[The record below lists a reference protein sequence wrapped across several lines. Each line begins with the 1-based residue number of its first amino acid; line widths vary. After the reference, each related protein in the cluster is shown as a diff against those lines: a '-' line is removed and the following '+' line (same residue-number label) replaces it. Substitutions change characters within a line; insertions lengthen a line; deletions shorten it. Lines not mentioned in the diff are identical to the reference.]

1 MTIKLTEDNFES
13 EVLSSDLPI
22 LVDFWAEW
30 CGPCIMM
37 EPVMEEI
44 SKDYS
49 SRLKIAKL
57 NVDEAR
63 GIASKYGIMS
73 IPTTILFNYGK
84 EVSRTIGAMPKE
96 NLTEW
101 IDSNLGT

>member
-1 MTIKLTEDNFES
+1 LAIKLTEDNFES
-13 EVLSSDLPI
+13 EVLNSDLPI

-73 IPTTILFNYGK
+73 IPTMILFNYGK
-84 EVSRTIGAMPKE
+84 EVSRMTGTMPKE

-101 IDSNLGT
+101 IDSNLGI

>member
-1 MTIKLTEDNFES
+1 MIVKLTEDNFES
-13 EVLSSDLPI
+13 EVLTSDSPV

-30 CGPCIMM
+30 CGPCMMM

-49 SRLKIAKL
+49 NRLKITKL

-73 IPTTILFNYGK
+73 IPTMILFNYGK
-84 EVSRTIGAMPKE
+84 EVSRMTGATPKE

-101 IDSNLGT
+101 IDSNLGI